1 MKRFEFPLESVLR
14 LRRFHEAEARQAL
27 QEAVLAR
34 NAAEEALNLTRRRIA
49 DATERLTGQVT
60 QMSPV
65 EVSNAWRD
73 LDYLE
78 QVALKQAAELAEL
91 ESVVA
96 IRRESYV
103 AAQRDRKPLDRL
115 KEEMKRDYDKE
126 IDRADQAIC
135 DELAVIGHSR
145 RGREP

>member
-27 QEAVLAR
+27 QEAVAAR
-34 NAAEEALNLTRRRIA
+34 NEAEADLLNTRRRITE
-49 DATERLTGQVT
+49 ATARLSGQMG
-60 QMSPV
+60 QMAPD

-78 QVALKQAAELAEL
+78 QLALKQAERLAEL

-96 IRRESYV
+96 VRREAYV
-103 AAQRDRKPLDRL
+103 AAQRERKPLDRL
-115 KEEMKRDYDKE
+115 KEEMQRDYEKE
-126 IDRADQAIC
+126 VDRADQAMN
-135 DELAVIGHSR
+135 DELAMIGHSR